1 MRRFGFVRF
10 NGRDKTFIILPGE
23 SFIAASR
30 SWFMHV
36 TSETPFAPQFVSLA
50 PLQRWCAK
58 ILFSTTQDARPVSPA
73 RTRIH
78 FVRLTR
84 YQMLHYIV
92 PRYSRV
98 RHIIK
103 FCIKLS
109 RAFQRVS
116 ITAVTIFQRAGIVI
130 TYVHDHVPQKVAN
143 VYVTE
148 KITRRNP
155 IINTAMTRLI
165 F

>member
-1 MRRFGFVRF
+1 M
-10 NGRDKTFIILPGE
+10 
-23 SFIAASR
+23 
-30 SWFMHV
+30 
-36 TSETPFAPQFVSLA
+36 
-50 PLQRWCAK
+50 
-58 ILFSTTQDARPVSPA
+58 SPA

-84 YQMLHYIV
+84 YQMLSYIV

-98 RHIIK
+98 RRIIK

-109 RAFQRVS
+109 RAAAASQRVS
-116 ITAVTIFQRAGIVI
+116 ITAVTIFRRAGNVI
-130 TYVHDHVPQKVAN
+130 MYVRDHVPQKVAN

-148 KITRRNP
+148 KITRRNL